1 MGKQGLMG
9 NPSNPKV
16 LATNKNKERVGQWV
30 CELAWVSKFLE
41 ALHMNFR
48 LLFTTQLLTCRMFLI
63 I

>member
-1 MGKQGLMG
+1 MG

-16 LATNKNKERVGQWV
+16 TATNKNKEHVGQWV

-41 ALHMNFR
+41 TLHMNLC
-48 LLFTTQLLTCRMFLI
+48 LLFTTQLLTHRMFLI